1 MNPGDIVHNVKCE
14 ECGDMMRTAEVR
26 KSGKVICE
34 RCLHPRTPSCGNA
47 GSGHWDDDPS
57 GASGSWD
64 AVVRGY
70 EGE

>member
-1 MNPGDIVHNVKCE
+1 MNPGDIVHNVSCCE
-14 ECGDMMRTAEVR
+14 CNDLMRTAEVR
-26 KSGKVICE
+26 KSGRVICAH
-34 RCLHPRTPSCGNA
+34 CLHPRTPSCGNTE
-47 GSGHWDDDPS
+47 SGHYDDDPS